1 LKIKLKKTNPNAII
15 PSYSMEGDAG
25 MDLTAISIE
34 IVNETN
40 YGFIEYDTGISI
52 EIPEGYYGDIRPRSS
67 ISKTGVILAHSPG
80 TIDSNY
86 RGSIKIRFK
95 AIPNSNIYE
104 IGDRVAQIIIKP
116 YPKIEFEEVEELSN
130 TQREEGGFGSTG
142 K

>member
-52 EIPEGYYGDIRPRSS
+52 DIMEIFD
-67 ISKTGVILAHSPG
+67 
-80 TIDSNY
+80 
-86 RGSIKIRFK
+86 
-95 AIPNSNIYE
+95 
-104 IGDRVAQIIIKP
+104 Q
-116 YPKIEFEEVEELSN
+116 EVVFLK
-130 TQREEGGFGSTG
+130 QV
-142 K
+142 